1 MVKGGETMATKKK
14 AAVKA
19 KAKKKPAR
27 RKPPIMGT
35 TEPISS

>member
-14 AAVKA
+14 PAKKA
-19 KAKKKPAR
+19 KAKKPTR

-35 TEPISS
+35 TEPMSS